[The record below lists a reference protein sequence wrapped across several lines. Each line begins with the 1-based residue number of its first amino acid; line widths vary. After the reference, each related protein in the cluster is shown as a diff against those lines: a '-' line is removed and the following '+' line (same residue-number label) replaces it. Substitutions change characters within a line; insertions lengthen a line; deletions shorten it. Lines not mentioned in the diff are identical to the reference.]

1 MRITF
6 ESVVS
11 LQTLT
16 RTKHGSGP
24 RWRNERASPS
34 ATCPEDRP
42 IHVLGLL
49 SAPELLDQ
57 LVNGVT
63 LGMLYILVALGLN
76 IILGLMGVIN
86 FSHGS
91 FFMLGAYLM
100 YQLNTVLRGNET
112 KLGFWAAILISAAIV
127 GLLGMLFEFLL
138 VRPLYKRIPEYTLLL
153 TFGTALIFAQ
163 IVRRVWGDDA
173 VRVSTPSYIPDS
185 ITLGG
190 FQVPWFGHPVVLG
203 SYQLPFYKDVLLVG
217 LTIVILAAVW
227 LLLNKTNIGIII
239 RAGTRDAE
247 MVKILGIN
255 MPLMFTLVFGIGSLM
270 AGLAG
275 ALAAPIYA
283 VQPSL
288 ASVWIVLTFVIV
300 IVGGIGSFW
309 GAIVGGLLIGI
320 VTSLMALL
328 WPPAV
333 EMSGYIIMGIVLL
346 IRPRGLF
353 GVEGLFE

>member
-1 MRITF
+1 LR
-6 ESVVS
+6 
-11 LQTLT
+11 
-16 RTKHGSGP
+16 
-24 RWRNERASPS
+24 ERQVFP
-34 ATCPEDRP
+34 PHLEDAA
-42 IHVLGLL
+42 IHLLGLL

-91 FFMLGAYLM
+91 FFMLGAYLT
-100 YQLNTVLRGNET
+100 YQLNGAI
-112 KLGFWAAILISAAIV
+112 GFWPAILAAAVIV
-127 GLLGMLFEFLL
+127 GLLGMAFESTLI
-138 VRPLYKRIPEYTLLL
+138 RPLYKRIPEYTLLL
-153 TFGTALIFAQ
+153 TFGTALIFTQ

-173 VRVSTPSYIPDS
+173 VRVEQPAYIPQS
-185 ITLGG
+185 ITI
-190 FQVPWFGHPVVLG
+190 G
-203 SYQLPFYKDVLLVG
+203 SYQLPFYKDVLLVL
-217 LTIVILAAVW
+217 LTIAILTLVW

-255 MPLMFTLVFGIGSLM
+255 MPLMFTLVFGIGSFM

-283 VQPSL
+283 VQPQL
-288 ASVWIVLTFVIV
+288 ASQWIVLTFVIV

-309 GAIVGGLLIGI
+309 GAIVGGLLIG
-320 VTSLMALL
+320 VLSSLMSLFF
-328 WPPAV
+328 PPAV
-333 EMSGYIIMGIVLL
+333 ELTGYMIMGIILL
-346 IRPRGLF
+346 VRPRGLF